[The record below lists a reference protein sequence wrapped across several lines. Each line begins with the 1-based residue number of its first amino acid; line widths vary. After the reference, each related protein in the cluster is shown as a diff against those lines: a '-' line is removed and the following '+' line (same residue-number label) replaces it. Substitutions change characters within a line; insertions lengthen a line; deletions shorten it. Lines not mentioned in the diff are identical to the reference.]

1 MLRKRKDRSLF
12 FGASDLRV
20 VGFNRRRVYRLFPGP
35 WRFISFSPRKLH
47 DNREPVD
54 APLFL
59 GRELLPVPRTPDLH
73 LLRRL
78 RNGVAISSVIPTNYT
93 PIPIKYEQRAA
104 SRSLR
109 IAEGFGP
116 LFFFLLL
123 LLVLLRVVIRIH
135 DECIRSII
143 PVFIRVFIEI
153 RGIRCLYMYAT
164 CVTFMKKISSRN

>member
-1 MLRKRKDRSLF
+1 MLGLTTDESSDYFRS
-12 FGASDLRV
+12 
-20 VGFNRRRVYRLFPGP
+20 FP
-35 WRFISFSPRKLH
+35 PRKQH

-93 PIPIKYEQRAA
+93 PIPIKYEQRASA
-104 SRSLR
+104 RRSLSYV
-109 IAEGFGP
+109 AEGFGS

-123 LLVLLRVVIRIH
+123 VTFASGWNTR
-135 DECIRSII
+135 
-143 PVFIRVFIEI
+143 RVFD
-153 RGIRCLYMYAT
+153 R
-164 CVTFMKKISSRN
+164 

>member
-1 MLRKRKDRSLF
+1 MCYFDEINSRNSSLF
-12 FGASDLRV
+12 KFPPRKKKERIVAHFSHQHLRV

-35 WRFISFSPRKLH
+35 WRFISFSPRKQH

-104 SRSLR
+104 SRSLPTSF
-109 IAEGFGP
+109 EP
-116 LFFFLLL
+116 LKDSARCFSPSFFSYF
-123 LLVLLRVVIRIH
+123 
-135 DECIRSII
+135 
-143 PVFIRVFIEI
+143 
-153 RGIRCLYMYAT
+153 
-164 CVTFMKKISSRN
+164 

>member
-1 MLRKRKDRSLF
+1 MCYFWRNQFAKFFSFPSRKKKERIVAHFSHQH
-12 FGASDLRV
+12 LRV

-35 WRFISFSPRKLH
+35 WRFISFSPRKQH

-104 SRSLR
+104 SRSLPTSFEPLKDSAR
-109 IAEGFGP
+109 CFSSSFFSYFWYEYTNVFDNAIYQVVSSKFG
-116 LFFFLLL
+116 
-123 LLVLLRVVIRIH
+123 
-135 DECIRSII
+135 E
-143 PVFIRVFIEI
+143 
-153 RGIRCLYMYAT
+153 
-164 CVTFMKKISSRN
+164 